1 MKKDLQKNSTR
12 ENILKIQKLTKRY
25 GSLVAVDQLD
35 MEVHRG
41 EVFGLLGPNGAG
53 KSTTIHMICGLLEPD
68 SGTICINDKTVHY
81 GSLWSKNLIGVC
93 PQEIVIW
100 NKLTCLEQLQFI
112 GEQYNMSS
120 KNARERGQMLLK
132 ELGLYEKRGQVG
144 STLSGGMQ
152 RRLNLLIALV
162 HDPEIIILD
171 EPEAGLDPQSRVLV
185 REYIRTM
192 AQRKTIIFTT
202 HNMDEADRV
211 CDRVAILDNGNIL
224 ATDTPENLKKKYG
237 KGDVLEVHIAETGN
251 TAKAIL
257 GLQRKKISARL
268 VDDSIIIQ
276 GREVLSLIPAVVDC
290 MRASD
295 IPIRE
300 MHIHE
305 NTLED
310 VFITLTGRRLRE

>member
-1 MKKDLQKNSTR
+1 MKKDLQNNSNR
-12 ENILKIQKLTKRY
+12 ENILKIQNLTKRY
-25 GSLVAVDQLD
+25 GNLVAVDRLD
-35 MEVHRG
+35 MEVHPG

-53 KSTTIHMICGLLEPD
+53 KSTTINMICGLLKPD
-68 SGTICINDKTVHY
+68 SGTICIHDKTVHY

-112 GEQYNMSS
+112 GELYNMSS
-120 KNARERGQMLLK
+120 KSARERGQMLLK
-132 ELGLYEKRGQVG
+132 ELGLYEKRNKIG

-211 CDRVAILDNGNIL
+211 CDRIAILDNGIIL

-251 TAKAIL
+251 TSKAII

-268 VDDSIIIQ
+268 IDDSVIIQ
-276 GREVLSLIPAVVDC
+276 GREVLSLIPAVVES
-290 MRASD
+290 MRAFD